1 MSLCSLVRAEMNR
14 DNPNHAGWEPR
25 LDLASKKRVDLAM
38 DRCNMINLCDLSLHV
53 RSSPAQRNFLQTSSS
68 HLMNLLPEVHQFIHD
83 LEIRGSRISKV
94 EAVCRCCCWECS
106 DKAFL
111 YESEEKCIIHP
122 NHSSCCL
129 VGFFTSYIT
138 HNFMLHGCKT
148 FQHLFTEDM
157 IGWI

>member
-1 MSLCSLVRAEMNR
+1 MFPLTGSATAGLFMSLCSLVRAEMNR

-38 DRCNMINLCDLSLHV
+38 DRCTMTNLCDLSLHV

-68 HLMNLLPEVHQFIHD
+68 HLMTWKLLPEVHQLIRD
-83 LEIRGSRISKV
+83 LEIRGRRFSKV
-94 EAVCRCCCWECS
+94 EAVCRCWCWECS

-122 NHSSCCL
+122 NHSNCWL
-129 VGFFTSYIT
+129 FGWFFYFI
-138 HNFMLHGCKT
+138 HHA
-148 FQHLFTEDM
+148 
-157 IGWI
+157 